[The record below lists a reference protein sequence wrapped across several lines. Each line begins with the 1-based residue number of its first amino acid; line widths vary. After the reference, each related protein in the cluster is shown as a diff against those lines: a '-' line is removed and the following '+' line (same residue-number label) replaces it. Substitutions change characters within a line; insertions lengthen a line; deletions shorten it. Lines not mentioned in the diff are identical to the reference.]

1 VIVAGSAGSVV
12 LELMDGDAQWGLD
25 GIEGHSRENKSPGAN
40 GHVGCSMTLRS
51 AKRWLKV

>member
-1 VIVAGSAGSVV
+1 VAGSAGSVV